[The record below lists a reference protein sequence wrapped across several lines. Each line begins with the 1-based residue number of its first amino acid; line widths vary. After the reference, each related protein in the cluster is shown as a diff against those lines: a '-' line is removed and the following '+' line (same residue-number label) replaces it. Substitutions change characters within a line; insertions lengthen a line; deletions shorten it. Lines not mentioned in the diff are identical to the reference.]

1 MKAVVLEGKGQVAYR
16 DVEKP
21 ICGDDDIILEV
32 KACGICGSDLHFY
45 FGRMNPMGKMPH
57 VMGHEFSGVIA
68 EMGKNVDPY
77 WHVGDRVVSDNTGD
91 ACGRCPAC
99 SRGNFVAC
107 ENRGTLGVTMDGGFT
122 KYVKIPRKAVADVQE
137 LPLEDPGGAEL

>member
-77 WHVGDRVVSDNTGD
+77 WHVGDRHV
-91 ACGRCPAC
+91 
-99 SRGNFVAC
+99 RGVILSLA
-107 ENRGTLGVTMDGGFT
+107 RT
-122 KYVKIPRKAVADVQE
+122 AA
-137 LPLEDPGGAEL
+137 PLA